1 MTQNET
7 QEGAT
12 NLAENSGFRSVSIA
26 LSGSGGAGV
35 MTAGNMLLDAAG
47 KAGLY
52 AVMTRT
58 TGPQIRGGEAAA
70 MLRLAS
76 HAIEGHDDNFDI
88 FMALDWANVERFAA
102 EIPLAADSLIVA
114 DPAAGDVPEVIAAS
128 GARIVNLDFKKLAKT
143 IPGGRPNMI
152 ALGVLTAVLGLPE
165 EAVMEVIA
173 KTLRKKDEAAVE
185 ASRAAIHAGISA
197 ASDIGGDWRLPAA
210 TETPTQRWTITGN
223 QAAGLGALRGGVRF
237 VAAYPITPATEVLEW
252 MTGALRS
259 SGGVLVQA
267 EDELAA
273 INMAIGASYGGVP
286 ALTATSGPGLSLM
299 LESFGLAVASETPV
313 VVIDV
318 MRGGPSTGIP
328 TKSEQSDLNIAVYG
342 PHGDAPHLVV
352 APTSVTDCLFAN
364 QWAVY
369 LAEQLQAPAIVLS
382 DQFLGQARAIIE
394 QPVPVPFVGQR
405 EVVRE
410 ISGEYHRYALTP
422 SGVSPMALPGTA
434 GGQYTADGLEHSPR
448 GTPSSQTDDHLAQS
462 DKRRDKLANFDY
474 GDDWA
479 DIEGDGDIAILTWG
493 STTVAAREA
502 RLRAARQGMNVRL
515 VAVRLLSPVQPERLA
530 AALAGVKRIL
540 VVEQS
545 HEAQFH
551 RYLRAY
557 YDLPGEVRALARPGP
572 LLFRPGEILEQLT
585 GWC

>member
-102 EIPLAADSLIVA
+102 EIPLAAESLIVA

-173 KTLRKKDEAAVE
+173 KALRKKDEAAVE

-299 LESFGLAVASETPV
+299 LESFGLAIASETPV

-394 QPVPVPFVGQR
+394 QPAPVPFVGQR
-405 EVVRE
+405 EVARE

-530 AALAGVKRIL
+530 TALAGVKRIL